1 MEKGEIREIGMGG
14 RSRSRSVAQA
24 GDFRE
29 IAVPSWRRCAF
40 CKNGDGAI
48 SLWVRLAC
56 GTTTQSAWIC
66 SGIRE
71 IWVGVR
77 FSRDSG
83 KPHTHMHEAP

>member
-56 GTTTQSAWIC
+56 GTTTQSAWI
-66 SGIRE
+66 
-71 IWVGVR
+71 WQAVR
-77 FSRDSG
+77 FARFG
-83 KPHTHMHEAP
+83 WE